1 MALKTIKETKK
12 QREEGGTSDN
22 TTMTKVW
29 KSIWSLNCPNKI
41 KHFMWHA
48 CRNILPT
55 NHCLKKRKV
64 VSANKCGLCGAC
76 KTIGHVLVQ
85 CSIAAEVWKE
95 IGIHMPTGGPTQM
108 EFVDVVWN
116 LMAKKNGLDWE
127 LLAVTTWGLWNNRN
141 FLKHEGKRKSAK
153 TIATDVV
160 KYLEEFRQGNWQ
172 TPKSTSQPHHDRP

>member
-1 MALKTIKETKK
+1 
-12 QREEGGTSDN
+12 
-22 TTMTKVW
+22 MTKVW

-64 VSANKCGLCGAC
+64 VSANECGLCGAC

-127 LLAVTTWGLWNNRN
+127 LLAVT
-141 FLKHEGKRKSAK
+141 A
-153 TIATDVV
+153 
-160 KYLEEFRQGNWQ
+160 
-172 TPKSTSQPHHDRP
+172 